1 VRHTIGAGEGGGGR
15 GVLPAFSHI
24 RMGAC
29 VDIMAQY
36 NSWRHD
42 NSNEGIFKRVCCCGF
57 ADLLCLAFFH
67 SVSEMSC

>member
-1 VRHTIGAGEGGGGR
+1 
-15 GVLPAFSHI
+15 
-24 RMGAC
+24 MGAS